1 MHDSVRKPAA
11 VILATLALA
20 GCAGGRWFQTDHPS
34 RTPGSDTGSN
44 SNDQNDQKAAS
55 AAYIRSLCALPRD
68 QRQSQV
74 RSLNEALLP
83 DNVVISC
90 GRGGLNSE

>member
-1 MHDSVRKPAA
+1 MNDSVWKPAA

-20 GCAGGRWFQTDHPS
+20 GCAGGRWFETGRSS

-44 SNDQNDQKAAS
+44 DQSNDQKAAS

-68 QRQSQV
+68 QRQPEV

-90 GRGGLNSE
+90 GRSGLDSE

>member
-1 MHDSVRKPAA
+1 MHDSVRKAAA

-20 GCAGGRWFQTDHPS
+20 GCAGGRWFETGRS
-34 RTPGSDTGSN
+34 SGTPGSDTGS
-44 SNDQNDQKAAS
+44 NDQKAAS
-55 AAYIRSLCALPRD
+55 AAYIRGLCALPRD
-68 QRQSQV
+68 QRQPEV

-90 GRGGLNSE
+90 GRSGLDSE